1 MILKCWNPNISQY
14 KINDSIGN
22 NKKSYNETK
31 KKKYA
36 MNLIEIVLFQWNR
49 FLFGSRF
56 LLQSSSIFEN
66 KPSST
71 TNSKR
76 KKKSNRFEDSFGNQV
91 TMDRFEP
98 IALSIARNL
107 KQIYLQ
113 ICVYCNCN
121 RSGFIAQVY
130 WLLIQKN
137 RLIFH
142 TGNDL
147 IIARIQQFLRHLLE
161 LNVKQ
166 HRNAPWNW
174 EQRI

>member
-22 NKKSYNETK
+22 KNTMKQRKKICNESNWDRLVSVKSLSIRVTIFVAIIADLRKQAIFNNEFEK
-31 KKKYA
+31 K
-36 MNLIEIVLFQWNR
+36 
-49 FLFGSRF
+49 
-56 LLQSSSIFEN
+56 
-66 KPSST
+66 
-71 TNSKR
+71 
-76 KKKSNRFEDSFGNQV
+76 KKKSNRFEDLFGNQV

-113 ICVYCNCN
+113 ICVSCNCN

>member
-31 KKKYA
+31 KKICNESNWDRLVSVKSLSIRVTIFVA
-36 MNLIEIVLFQWNR
+36 IIVDLRKQA
-49 FLFGSRF
+49 
-56 LLQSSSIFEN
+56 IFNNEFE
-66 KPSST
+66 K
-71 TNSKR
+71 